1 MENNCN
7 IMNNNNCNNYNMDNN
22 GQIMNNGNNNMNQ
35 NCQMINNNPF
45 PMNIGNNFP
54 MNLNNNINNNRNID
68 FNNINNY
75 QNMMNNEN
83 INNNNMYQQNMKNMN
98 NIGNMPNINYNNM
111 NQQNMNNLNN
121 MDNMPNINQDMN
133 QPIMN
138 KMNNATII
146 NQNNMNQPIMNNMNN
161 MTNINQNNMN
171 HQNMNYMINMGN
183 MNMNINQNN
192 IIQQNINSM
201 IKGNNVSQQY
211 FNDMNNIEIYKQ
223 NLVYNNTNNIGN
235 NNNLPNYN
243 QNIYPPI
250 SNNSMCS
257 CQCID
262 NPLIHTM
269 HFIPSI
275 DFKYFNVGTETQIKN
290 FCQYFNNDQNN
301 ANSINNILYCQLI
314 KLNLNIIYYDEF
326 LKNEENSLNC
336 AFFKMRNAGNFYG
349 CHNFQLLK
357 YVLKKIKDTN
367 KDFVIISSGRSANL
381 VFNYCSVIPEIKFYF
396 IYCSAVEKYLNLEQN
411 YNQLKGV
418 YNNFKF
424 LIGGLLSLPIIQN
437 PPLNSSNLIF
447 FDDYNRIYIKLHYEI
462 IKKYY
467 LYKLL
472 KSQNNDEMKFHQIIE
487 NKFPYYRYLA
497 EELLRHDKN
506 EIKEFFKKNT
516 GENEELIES
525 VFNASHNIRNYIKFY
540 TYEGFYYKY
549 INLFLRQ
556 GNLETFKILSSHISK
571 FIYHLYEYRKHIIQ
585 EQDTSVLFRSMYI
598 TREEFEIYENNI
610 NRVICYPSFTST
622 SILENAF
629 NPQNNLNNDQYVKL
643 VIQQNNSKSVVSIG
657 KISQNPDEKEY
668 LFIPFSFF
676 RIIRVKRSENQ
687 NEPHIIHLMALNSE
701 ESIEEMIIDFM
712 ENVTDNV
719 DPEGLDMLQLDEYN
733 TKIIIN
739 NELKYCNI

>member
-1 MENNCN
+1 
-7 IMNNNNCNNYNMDNN
+7 
-22 GQIMNNGNNNMNQ
+22 
-35 NCQMINNNPF
+35 
-45 PMNIGNNFP
+45 
-54 MNLNNNINNNRNID
+54 
-68 FNNINNY
+68 
-75 QNMMNNEN
+75 
-83 INNNNMYQQNMKNMN
+83 
-98 NIGNMPNINYNNM
+98 
-111 NQQNMNNLNN
+111 
-121 MDNMPNINQDMN
+121 
-133 QPIMN
+133 
-138 KMNNATII
+138 
-146 NQNNMNQPIMNNMNN
+146 
-161 MTNINQNNMN
+161 
-171 HQNMNYMINMGN
+171 
-183 MNMNINQNN
+183 
-192 IIQQNINSM
+192 
-201 IKGNNVSQQY
+201 
-211 FNDMNNIEIYKQ
+211 
-223 NLVYNNTNNIGN
+223 
-235 NNNLPNYN
+235 
-243 QNIYPPI
+243 
-250 SNNSMCS
+250 MCS

-275 DFKYFNVGTETQIKN
+275 DFKYFNVKTENQIKN

-301 ANSINNILYCQLI
+301 ANSINNILDCQLI
-314 KLNLNIIYYDEF
+314 KLNLDIIYYDEK

-336 AFFKMRNAGNFYG
+336 AFFKMRNTGTFYG

-367 KDFVIISSGRSANL
+367 KVFVIISSGKSANL

-396 IYCSAVEKYLNLEQN
+396 IYCSAVENYLNLKQN
-411 YNQLKGV
+411 YNQLIGV
-418 YNNFKF
+418 YNNFNF

-447 FDDYNRIYIKLHYEI
+447 FDNYNRIYIKLHYEI

-525 VFNASHNIRNYIKFY
+525 VFNESHNIRNYIKFY

-585 EQDTSVLFRSMYI
+585 EQDTSVLFRNMYI
-598 TREEFEIYENNI
+598 TREELEIYENNI
-610 NRVICYPSFTST
+610 NSVICYPSFTST

-687 NEPHIIHLMALNSE
+687 NEPHVIHLMALNSE
-701 ESIEEMIIDFM
+701 ESSEEMIIDFM
-712 ENVTDNV
+712 ENVTDNL

-739 NELKYCNI
+739 NELKCCNI